1 MVPPVELHGDGL
13 ARSWGL
19 LGAFRREQTD
29 PVGSYTLMGADAA
42 RTIDRFHPVAGTTV
56 VDVGGGPGFTAEA
69 LRSLGATA
77 FTVDPFIEELHL
89 HDRTPVGALVGD
101 GLRLPVGTDAVD
113 VCCSFNAVEHVADPW
128 AFLDE
133 IVRVV
138 RPGGLVFI
146 GVTNWLSPWGGHETS
161 PWHYLGGRRAAH
173 RYQTR
178 HGHPPKN
185 DFGRSLFRVDVAD
198 LLAWAERSPSV
209 TLIDA
214 FPRYYPRW
222 CRNLVKVP
230 GVREVVTWNLGLA
243 MEKR

>member
-1 MVPPVELHGDGL
+1 MVPPVDLHADGL

-29 PVGSYTLMGADAA
+29 PVGSYTLMGLDAA
-42 RTIDRFHPVAGTTV
+42 RTIDRFHPVAGATV
-56 VDVGGGPGFTAEA
+56 VDIGGGPGFTADA
-69 LRSLGATA
+69 LRDLGATA
-77 FTVDPFIEELHL
+77 FTLDPSIDELHL

-101 GLRLPVGTDAVD
+101 GLRLPLGTGAVD
-113 VCCSFNAVEHVADPW
+113 VCCSFNAVEHVVDPW

-133 IVRVV
+133 TVRVV
-138 RPGGLVFI
+138 RPGGLVFV

-161 PWHYLGGRRAAH
+161 PWHYLGGRRAAR
-173 RYQTR
+173 RYQAR
-178 HGHPPKN
+178 QGHPPKN
-185 DFGRSLFRVDVAD
+185 EFGRSLFRVDVAD
-198 LLAWAERSPSV
+198 LLAWAGRSPSV
-209 TLIDA
+209 TLVDA

-243 MEKR
+243 LEKR

>member
-1 MVPPVELHGDGL
+1 MVLRSELHGDGL
-13 ARSWGL
+13 ARSWDL

-29 PVGSYTLMGADAA
+29 PVGSYTLMGLDAA
-42 RTIDRFHPVAGTTV
+42 RTIDRFHPVDGETV

-69 LRSLGATA
+69 LRDLGATA
-77 FTVDPFIEELHL
+77 FTLDPFIDELHL

-101 GLRLPVGTDAVD
+101 GLRLPLGTDSVD
-113 VCCSFNAVEHVADPW
+113 VCCSFNAVEHVVDPW

-138 RPGGLVFI
+138 RPGGLVFV

-161 PWHYLGGRRAAH
+161 PWHYLGGRRAAR
-173 RYQTR
+173 RYQAR
-178 HGHPPKN
+178 RGQPPKN
-185 DFGRSLFRVDVAD
+185 EFGRSLFRVDIAD
-198 LLAWAERSPSV
+198 LLAWSEASPSV

-230 GVREVVTWNLGLA
+230 GLREVVTWNLGLA
-243 MEKR
+243 LEKR